1 MEKLSIYQVVGIHQV
16 YLSLQASE
24 LSSYLGIYHGVS
36 KRDLPLFVNEQV
48 YRYNQEKYWKEHVEQ
63 DCQVSMFLITYS
75 KKGNHSVTGS
85 GYDIFYSIISQMVT
99 HKSLNVSKHISWSLS
114 ALKKSGRA
122 KRGRKSTHKTKNA

>member
-63 DCQVSMFLITYS
+63 DCQVSMFLITYA
-75 KKGNHSVTGS
+75 KKGNHSVSGS
-85 GYDIFYSIISQMVT
+85 GDGIFHSVMRQMVT
-99 HKSLNVSKHISWSLS
+99 HTLKYVQILVEWCRVSDN
-114 ALKKSGRA
+114 SGA
-122 KRGRKSTHKTKNA
+122 VVLE

>member
-63 DCQVSMFLITYS
+63 DCQVSMFLITYA
-75 KKGNHSVTGS
+75 KKGNHSIIGS
-85 GYDIFYSIISQMVT
+85 GDGIFYSLMRQMVT
-99 HKSLNVSKHISWSLS
+99 HINQMN
-114 ALKKSGRA
+114 G
-122 KRGRKSTHKTKNA
+122 KRYTRTEPVQKESIIES